1 MSNSVAGEPSNQ
13 EPKGKSIV
21 LYINYSR
28 SCAIVVLFVLQS
40 SADKRAHLQAAELT
54 QNPSCVQTKKR
65 IIAYV
70 KHPEKETRELTTYS
84 VFVLSFGSVA
94 FCNLAIEHLEAT
106 HKCWLHQAQEST
118 SPSIAAS
125 LERCSKED
133 LLALDDVCCAGNC

>member
-1 MSNSVAGEPSNQ
+1 MCHSRFIRPPVVSRQ
-13 EPKGKSIV
+13 KS
-21 LYINYSR
+21 
-28 SCAIVVLFVLQS
+28 S
-40 SADKRAHLQAAELT
+40 SASCRAYAKS
-54 QNPSCVQTKKR
+54 SCVQTKKR